1 MPNERNLALSFF
13 DRFLD
18 ERNIQWILAIGMLI
32 VLASSLLLVGW
43 NWHEAGFTPWWKY
56 LTLVAYWGLVN
67 GAGEWGYYRLG
78 LRKTGTVL
86 MALAVLLV
94 PISFLALRWL
104 ETTSLGAPWGA
115 ALLVLNFA
123 ASAAVVVRVFGHFL
137 RGPQPAFMASYLLL
151 SLGWAVVPG
160 VDWSVSPIVTLLA
173 GLGLWL
179 AFALGVMRV
188 NDHVF
193 WLVERH
199 QTPRVF
205 GFLPILLLGAEFLGL
220 FGFYLAPQV
229 SLSWWGLACVL
240 TAVPVLHATDRIACI
255 HNVRREGAVRPLP
268 WSIVM
273 PLGIGLLL
281 CAAGVVLACVEL
293 RPPHVIPPAL
303 VPTAAL
309 ASAMMGLLARRTQR
323 QAFVW
328 MMLILASLAY
338 NFSYV
343 VCKDAVRALLA
354 EAASAI
360 SESRLPIAY
369 YGLTYLP
376 FIAVLIAGTVRCR
389 LRGNL
394 LFAVPMQTFAMLL
407 AGLLLLVSGTH
418 PKALFPVGCALTGVF
433 ACQAWFFRERGL
445 LLGAGVAW
453 LAACGG
459 FAPFAAGV
467 AEWDL
472 GPHGSLNGLVLGAGV
487 LASLGRS
494 IDCRASTLP
503 IHAELPAKLD
513 SCQGLSLAASHALAF
528 VWWFMEG
535 QGGALAPTAW
545 PAAVGIAVLLVT
557 HALRLQG
564 APLSV
569 PAYAFAASTSLLALS
584 RLSLSEPQWFTLVLC
599 IFLVQWTGARALSW
613 AAGNSRLWGRI
624 EKTFQRVLEITS
636 CVTLSVLVTAFFL
649 PIAWINPGELLFL
662 AGWPIYLLACGW
674 AMHAAYHLRLWGYA
688 VLGGLA
694 FYSLV
699 AALQMLA
706 VGHTA
711 WVPATI
717 AAFAISGLQLVARIE
732 RTSRPNGDR
741 SEAHTLGLQAITTP
755 LDYLLSLT
763 LLYIGATS
771 CPCLDTNLPGQL
783 AEGIAALGLL
793 GVACSHPSLA
803 MRRTAWAVLNLQAIS
818 LAMRWG
824 DLTPPAFSLLT
835 AASLLVWQRFEAD
848 GSVANCIARIFRGLL
863 RTLTTL
869 GILLVWADIW
879 RPFHAEVLVG
889 GLTFLLVSLSE
900 AMIACRRQSIG
911 RAWIALAVL
920 LGGFAYFIEFGVIPV
935 DACMF
940 LCVGLAGAFNLL
952 AHLARRGNRT
962 PVLAG
967 PLDQLGQVLPLATVG
982 LALVRHLSF
991 AFPHWLGMNSL
1002 AVLLAAG
1009 FYFWR
1014 AIEQQDR
1021 RYWLLPAAILNVAI
1035 ALLWRELDY
1044 SDPQFFMI
1052 PIGISVLA
1060 LVEWLR
1066 GEIPAHLHDP
1076 LRYLGALLIL
1086 VSPTFHI
1093 VEGSWLH
1100 MATLMLASVAVVLV
1114 SIGIQVRA
1122 SMYLGTAFLLAD
1134 LVSMLVRGSIDHP
1147 NLLWITGLALGAA
1160 IVALAAVCENHR
1172 ERVLQRIR
1180 LLSAALE
1187 RWH

>member
-1 MPNERNLALSFF
+1 MNERNLALRFF

-43 NWHEAGFTPWWKY
+43 NWNEAGYTPWWKY

-67 GAGEWGYYRLG
+67 GAGEWGYHRLG

-104 ETTSLGAPWGA
+104 ETTSPGAPWAA
-115 ALLVLNFA
+115 ALLVLNLA

-160 VDWSVSPIVTLLA
+160 VDWSASPVTTLLT

-193 WLVERH
+193 WLIERH

-229 SLSWWGLACVL
+229 SLAWWGLACVL
-240 TAVPVLHATDRIACI
+240 TAIPVLRAADGIARIHETRAG
-255 HNVRREGAVRPLP
+255 ESAGPLP

-293 RPPHVIPPAL
+293 RPPHTIPLAL
-303 VPTAAL
+303 VPTAGL
-309 ASAMMGLLARRTQR
+309 AAAMMGLLARRTKR
-323 QAFVW
+323 SAFVW
-328 MMLILASLAY
+328 AMLLLASLAY

-343 VCKDAVRALLA
+343 VCKDAVRAFLA

-360 SESRLPIAY
+360 SEHRLPVAY

-376 FIAVLIAGTVRCR
+376 FIAALIVGVVRCQR
-389 LRGNL
+389 RGNL
-394 LFAVPMQTFAMLL
+394 LFAAPMRSFAMLL
-407 AGLLLLVSGTH
+407 AGILLLASGTH
-418 PKALFPVGCALTGVF
+418 PKALFPVGCALTIVF
-433 ACQAWFFRERGL
+433 VCQAYFFRERSL
-445 LLGAGVAW
+445 LLGAGTAW

-459 FAPFAAGV
+459 FAPFAVGV
-467 AEWDL
+467 AEWEL
-472 GPHGSLNGLVLGAGV
+472 GPHGWLNGLVLGAGV
-487 LASLGRS
+487 LATLGRW
-494 IDCRASTLP
+494 IDRRASKLP
-503 IHAELPAKLD
+503 IRAELPAYLAP
-513 SCQGLSLAASHALAF
+513 CEALSLAASLVLGV
-528 VWWFMEG
+528 VWWFVEG
-535 QGGALAPTAW
+535 QGGPLAPTAW
-545 PAAVGIAVLLVT
+545 LAAAGIASLLVT
-557 HALRLQG
+557 HALQARSET
-564 APLSV
+564 LSV
-569 PAYAFAASTSLLALS
+569 PAYFFATGTGLLALS
-584 RLSLSEPQWFTLVLC
+584 RLEFSSPEWFTLLLGV
-599 IFLVQWTGARALSW
+599 FLVQWSVAHGLTW
-613 AAGNSRLWGRI
+613 AAGSPGLWGRV
-624 EKTFQRVLEITS
+624 EKTFQRVLETAS
-636 CVTLSVLVTAFFL
+636 CVALSVLVTALFL
-649 PIAWINPGELLFL
+649 PVAWIHPGELLFL
-662 AGWPIYLLACGW
+662 EGWPVYLLVCAW
-674 AMHAAYHLRLWGYA
+674 AFHAAYYFRLWGYA
-688 VLGGLA
+688 ALGGTA
-694 FYSLV
+694 FVALV
-699 AALQMLA
+699 SALQMMAL
-706 VGHTA
+706 GNTA
-711 WVPATI
+711 WVPASI
-717 AAFAISGLQLVARIE
+717 AALAMAGLPIVAFIARCGQPAE
-732 RTSRPNGDR
+732 NR
-741 SEAHTLGLQAITTP
+741 SEAHTLGLQAIVQP
-755 LDYLLSLT
+755 LDYLLPLT
-763 LLYIGATS
+763 LLFIGARS
-771 CPCLDTNLPGQL
+771 CLFIESTLPFEL
-783 AEGIAALGLL
+783 AGGVAALGLL
-793 GVACSHPSLA
+793 GLAGCHKSHA
-803 MRRTAWAVLNLQAIS
+803 MRRAAWAVLNLQALS
-818 LAMRWG
+818 MVARWG
-824 DLTPPAFSLLT
+824 EITPPTFSLLA
-835 AASLLVWQRFEAD
+835 AASLLVWQRFEVD
-848 GSVANCIARIFRGLL
+848 GSLASYIARGFRGLVRAL
-863 RTLTTL
+863 ILL
-869 GILLVWADIW
+869 GILLVMSGLGSFSRLDI
-879 RPFHAEVLVG
+879 LDG

-900 AMIACRRQSIG
+900 VLIACRRQSTA
-911 RAWIALAVL
+911 RVWIALAVL
-920 LGGFAYFIEFGVIPV
+920 LLAFAYFIHFDFIPFN
-935 DACMF
+935 ACLF
-940 LCVGLAGAFNLL
+940 LWVGLAGTLNLL
-952 AHLARRGNRT
+952 AQFARRGTRT
-962 PVLAG
+962 PILAA
-967 PLDQLGQVLPLATVG
+967 PLDQLAQVLPLGTVG

-991 AFPHWLGMNSL
+991 AFPQWLGMNSL
-1002 AVLLAAG
+1002 AVLLAAA

-1021 RYWLLPAAILNVAI
+1021 RYWLLPAAILNVALT
-1035 ALLWRELDY
+1035 LLWRELDY

-1066 GEIPAHLHDP
+1066 GDIPQHLHDP
-1076 LRYLGALLIL
+1076 LRYLGGLLIL

-1180 LLSAALE
+1180 LLSATLE
-1187 RWH
+1187 RWR